1 MTDQVIE
8 RAVAKFIELRDKKKV
23 LTDEH
28 KLILAPYNEAMTKI
42 ENLVLAE
49 LQKAGV
55 QNMKTPAGTTYQS
68 TTVRPK
74 IDDWKLLR
82 PFILD
87 NDLIDMMQMKLT
99 PEAVEQ
105 YRESTGELPPGVVIT
120 SETFA
125 RFKK

>member
-1 MTDQVIE
+1 MTEQVLE
-8 RAVAKFIELRDKKKV
+8 KAVRKFIFLRDEKKKIQ
-23 LTDEH
+23 DRH
-28 KLILAPYNEAMTKI
+28 KEELAPYNEAMKQI
-42 ENLVLAE
+42 ETLTLGVL
-49 LQKAGV
+49 LKQGSM
-55 QNMKTPAGTTYQS
+55 NSKTPAGTVYLS

-82 PFILD
+82 PFLLD

-99 PEAVEQ
+99 PEAVDQ
-105 YRESTGELPPGVVIT
+105 FRESTGELPPGVVIT